1 MSFREIRI
9 DNLGVID
16 QATIEPSPGLT
27 VISGETGAGKTM
39 LLTGLG
45 LIMGAKAEP
54 ATVRNGANRAVVE
67 GRLAVDDSN
76 IIDRALDAGAELD
89 DDGTLLLVRSVAA
102 EGRSR
107 AFLGGRTVPQ
117 SLLGEISADLVTV
130 HGQSDQVRLRTA
142 SRQRTALDA
151 FGGETV
157 SNTLAKYRQSW
168 DEWQALDRELQD
180 LIETRTQRVAE
191 AEVLGN
197 QLDEIAAADLEEN
210 EDAALRSTVARLTY
224 SEDLQHAADTAREA
238 LTSGSATESVAAA
251 ELAEVARAALSQG
264 AVHDES
270 LAEYADRAQEIG
282 YLASDLST
290 DLASYATEIDT
301 DPNQL
306 AQAHER
312 LALITGLVRK
322 HHVDSVMELL
332 QWEEKARHRFSL
344 LQSDTSRI
352 DELKEA
358 LQSQSQMLEDLAGRL
373 SQQRKAAAKSLSKAV
388 TTELHGLAMPDA
400 VFDVSI
406 TAGDLSFNGRD
417 EITFLL
423 TPHAAAPPRPLG
435 QGASGGELSRVMLAL
450 EVALAQQHG
459 VADRTFVFDEVDAGV
474 GGQAAI
480 EIGRRLARLSRSS
493 QVLVVTHLAQV
504 AAFADQHLVV
514 RKGQKNTTSVFPV
527 DDVERVK
534 ELARMLSGQVESSTA
549 QQHAA
554 ELLGLA
560 TSARESWDDQR

>member
-39 LLTGLG
+39 LLTGLA

-67 GRLAVDDSN
+67 GRLAVDDAS

-89 DDGTLLLVRSVAA
+89 EDGTLLLARSVAA

-130 HGQSDQVRLRTA
+130 HGQSDQIRLRTA
-142 SRQRTALDA
+142 SRQRAALDA
-151 FGGETV
+151 FGGEV
-157 SNTLAKYRQSW
+157 VNKTLVKYRQSW
-168 DEWQALDRELQD
+168 DQWLALDRELQT

-191 AEVLGN
+191 AEVLGSD
-197 QLDEIAAADLEEN
+197 LDEIAAAELEEN
-210 EDAALRSTVARLTY
+210 EDTNLKSTVARLTH
-224 SEDLQHAADTAREA
+224 SEDLQLAADTAREA
-238 LTSGSATESVAAA
+238 LTSGAATEAVAAA
-251 ELAEVARAALSQG
+251 ELAEVARTALSQG
-264 AVHDES
+264 AVHDEV
-270 LAEYADRAQEIG
+270 LAEYAERAQEIG

-290 DLASYATEIDT
+290 DLASYATAIDT

-312 LALITGLVRK
+312 LSFVTGLLRK
-322 HHVDSVMELL
+322 HHVESVAELVD
-332 QWEEKARHRFSL
+332 WEEKARHRFSL
-344 LQSDTSRI
+344 LQSDTTRI

-358 LQSQSQMLEDLAGRL
+358 LQKQTQILEGLAEEL
-373 SQQRKAAAKSLSKAV
+373 SQHRTQAGKSLAKAV
-388 TTELHGLAMPDA
+388 TAELHGLAMPDA
-400 VFDVSI
+400 RFEVSI
-406 TAGDLSFNGRD
+406 TPTALNLNGRD
-417 EITFLL
+417 DITFLL

-450 EVALAQQHG
+450 EVALAQQRG
-459 VADRTFVFDEVDAGV
+459 VEDRTFVFDEVDAGV

-514 RKGQKNTTSVFPV
+514 RKGEKNTTSVNVV
-527 DDVERVK
+527 DDMERVK

>member
-142 SRQRTALDA
+142 SRQRAALDA

-210 EDAALRSTVARLTY
+210 EDAAVRSTVARLTY

-373 SQQRKAAAKSLSKAV
+373 SQQRKAAAKSLSEAV

-406 TAGDLSFNGRD
+406 TAGGLSFNGSD

-534 ELARMLSGQVESSTA
+534 ELARMLSGQVESTTA